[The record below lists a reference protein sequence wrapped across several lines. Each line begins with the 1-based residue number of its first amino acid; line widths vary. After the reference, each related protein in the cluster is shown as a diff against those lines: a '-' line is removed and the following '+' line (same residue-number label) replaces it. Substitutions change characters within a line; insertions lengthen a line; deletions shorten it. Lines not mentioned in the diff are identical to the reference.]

1 MKLLLDQNISFRI
14 INKIHDIFPDSKQV
28 RELGLENSKDSAI
41 WTFAKENGY
50 CIVTFDGDF
59 YDLGL
64 IKGSSPKVIWLRLG
78 NTSTQNIEKV
88 LRKNFE
94 LIKTFLTDPNYKEIG
109 CLEIN
114 AN

>member
-14 INKIHDIFPDSKQV
+14 AKKIQDIYPGSRQV
-28 RELGLENSKDSAI
+28 RELGLENSKDSFI
-41 WTFAKENGY
+41 YTYAKQNEY
-50 CIVTFDGDF
+50 CIVTFDADF

-64 IKGSSPKVIWLRLG
+64 VKGSSPKVIWLRIG

-88 LRKNFE
+88 LRNNFE
-94 LIKTFLTDPNYKEIG
+94 LIKTFLTDSHYSEIG

-114 AN
+114 S

>member
-14 INKIHDIFPDSKQV
+14 TSKIQDLFPGSKQV
-28 RELGLENSKDSAI
+28 RDLGLENSKDSFLWNYAN
-41 WTFAKENGY
+41 ENNY
-50 CIVTFDGDF
+50 SIVTFDGDF

-78 NTSTQNIEKV
+78 NTSTQNIEIV
-88 LRKNFE
+88 LRKNYE

-114 AN
+114 N

>member
-14 INKIHDIFPDSKQV
+14 TNKIQDIFPDSKHV
-28 RELGLENSKDSAI
+28 RDLGLENSKDSQL
-41 WTFAKENGY
+41 WTFAKDNGY

-64 IKGSSPKVIWLRLG
+64 RLG
-78 NTSTQNIEKV
+78 NISTQNIEKV
-88 LRKNFE
+88 LRKNLD
-94 LIKTFLTDPNYKEIG
+94 LIKAFLTDPNYRDIG

-114 AN
+114 G

>member
-14 INKIHDIFPDSKQV
+14 TSKIQDLFPGSKQF
-28 RELGLENSKDSAI
+28 RDLGLENSKDSFL
-41 WTFAKENGY
+41 WNYAKENNY

-59 YDLGL
+59 YNLGL

-78 NTSTQNIEKV
+78 NTTTQSIETV
-88 LRKNFE
+88 LRKNYDP
-94 LIKTFLTDPNYKEIG
+94 IKTFLTDPDYKESA

-114 AN
+114 N

>member
-1 MKLLLDQNISFRI
+1 MKLLFDQNISFRI
-14 INKIHDIFPDSKQV
+14 TTNIQDLFPDSKQV
-28 RELGLENSKDSAI
+28 RDLGLENSKDSFL
-41 WTFAKENGY
+41 WNYAKENNY

-78 NTSTQNIEKV
+78 NTSTQNIETV
-88 LRKNFE
+88 LRKNYD

-114 AN
+114 N

>member
-14 INKIHDIFPDSKQV
+14 TIKIHDLFPGSKLV
-28 RELGLENSKDSAI
+28 RDLGLENSKDSFL
-41 WTFAKENGY
+41 WNYAKENNY

-78 NTSTQNIEKV
+78 NTTTQYIETV
-88 LRKNFE
+88 LRKNYD

-114 AN
+114 N

>member
-1 MKLLLDQNISFRI
+1 MI
-14 INKIHDIFPDSKQV
+14 
-28 RELGLENSKDSAI
+28 
-41 WTFAKENGY
+41 FAKENGY

-94 LIKTFLTDPNYKEIG
+94 LIKTFLTDPDYLEVG

-114 AN
+114 S

>member
-14 INKIHDIFPDSKQV
+14 TNKIQDLFPGSKQV
-28 RELGLENSKDSAI
+28 RDLGLENSKDSFL
-41 WTFAKENGY
+41 WNFAKKNNY

-78 NTSTQNIEKV
+78 NTSTHNIEIA
-88 LRKNFE
+88 LRKNYN

-114 AN
+114 N

>member
-14 INKIHDIFPDSKQV
+14 TNKIIDLFPGSKQV
-28 RELGLENSKDSAI
+28 RDLGLENSKDSFL
-41 WTFAKENGY
+41 WSFAKENGY
-50 CIVTFDGDF
+50 CIVTFDADF

-64 IKGSSPKVIWLRLG
+64 IKGSSPKVIWLRLE

-94 LIKTFLTDPNYKEIG
+94 LIKTFLTDPNFKEIG

-114 AN
+114 S

>member
-14 INKIHDIFPDSKQV
+14 TSKIQDLFPGSKQV
-28 RELGLENSKDSAI
+28 RELGLENSKDSLI
-41 WTFAKENGY
+41 WNYAKENNY
-50 CIVTFDGDF
+50 CFVTFDGDF

-78 NTSTQNIEKV
+78 NTSTQNIETV
-88 LRKNFE
+88 LRKNYD
-94 LIKTFLTDPNYKEIG
+94 LIKTFLSDPNYIEIG

-114 AN
+114 N

>member
-14 INKIHDIFPDSKQV
+14 TTKIQDLFPGSKQV
-28 RELGLENSKDSAI
+28 RDLGLENSKDSLI
-41 WTFAKENGY
+41 WNYAKENNY

-59 YDLGL
+59 YEIGL

-78 NTSTQNIEKV
+78 NTSTQNIETV
-88 LRKNFE
+88 LRKNYD
-94 LIKTFLTDPNYKEIG
+94 LIKSFLSDPNYSEIG

-114 AN
+114 N

>member
-1 MKLLLDQNISFRI
+1 MKLLLDQNISF
-14 INKIHDIFPDSKQV
+14 KITSKIQDLFPGSKQV
-28 RELGLENSKDSAI
+28 RDLGLENSKDSFL
-41 WTFAKENGY
+41 WNYAKENNY

-78 NTSTQNIEKV
+78 NTTTQNIEAV
-88 LRKNFE
+88 LRKNYD
-94 LIKTFLTDPNYKEIG
+94 LIKTFLTDPNYIEIG

-114 AN
+114 N

>member
-14 INKIHDIFPDSKQV
+14 TSKIQDLFPESKQV
-28 RELGLENSKDSAI
+28 RDLGLENSKDSFL
-41 WTFAKENGY
+41 WNYAKENNY

-78 NTSTQNIEKV
+78 NTSTQNIETV
-88 LRKNFE
+88 LRKNYE
-94 LIKTFLTDPNYKEIG
+94 LIKTFLTDPNYNEIG

-114 AN
+114 N

>member
-14 INKIHDIFPDSKQV
+14 TNKIQDIFPGSKQV

-41 WTFAKENGY
+41 WSFANENSY

-59 YDLGL
+59 FDIGL
-64 IKGSSPKVIWLRLG
+64 VKGTSPKVIWLRLG

-88 LRKNFE
+88 LRKNF
-94 LIKTFLTDPNYKEIG
+94 
-109 CLEIN
+109 
-114 AN
+114 

>member
-14 INKIHDIFPDSKQV
+14 TSKIQDLFPGSKQV
-28 RELGLENSKDSAI
+28 RDLELENSKDSFL
-41 WTFAKENGY
+41 WNYAKENNY
-50 CIVTFDGDF
+50 CIVTLDGDF

-78 NTSTQNIEKV
+78 NTTTQNVETI
-88 LRKNFE
+88 LRKNYD
-94 LIKTFLTDPNYKEIG
+94 LISTFLSDPNFKEIG

-114 AN
+114 N

>member
-14 INKIHDIFPDSKQV
+14 TSKIQDLFPGSKQV
-28 RELGLENSKDSAI
+28 RDLGLENSKDSFL
-41 WTFAKENGY
+41 WNYAKDNNY
-50 CIVTFDGDF
+50 CIVTFDADF

-64 IKGSSPKVIWLRLG
+64 IRGSSPKVIWLRLG
-78 NTSTQNIEKV
+78 NTSTQNIEIV
-88 LRKNFE
+88 LRKNYD

-114 AN
+114 N

>member
-14 INKIHDIFPDSKQV
+14 SNKIQDIFPGSKQV
-28 RELGLENSKDSAI
+28 KDLNLENTKDSFL
-41 WTFAKENGY
+41 WTYAQENGF

-78 NTSTQNIEKV
+78 NTSTKNIENV

-94 LIKTFLTDPNYKEIG
+94 LIKTFLTDPNFKEIG

-114 AN
+114 S

>member
-14 INKIHDIFPDSKQV
+14 TSKIQDLFPGSKQV
-28 RELGLENSKDSAI
+28 RDLGLENSKDSFL
-41 WTFAKENGY
+41 WNYAKENNY

-78 NTSTQNIEKV
+78 NTTTQYIETV
-88 LRKNFE
+88 LRKNYD
-94 LIKTFLTDPNYKEIG
+94 LIKTFLIDPNYKEIG

-114 AN
+114 N

>member
-14 INKIHDIFPDSKQV
+14 TSKIQDLFPGSKQV
-28 RELGLENSKDSAI
+28 RELGLDNSKDSFI
-41 WTFAKENGY
+41 WKYAKEHNY

-64 IKGSSPKVIWLRLG
+64 FKGSSPKVLWLRLG
-78 NTSTQNIEKV
+78 NTSTQNIETV
-88 LRKNFE
+88 LRKNYE
-94 LIKTFLTDPNYKEIG
+94 LIKTFLTDPNYKDTG

-114 AN
+114 D

>member
-14 INKIHDIFPDSKQV
+14 TSKIQDLFPGSKQV
-28 RELGLENSKDSAI
+28 RDLGLENSKDSFLWNYAQ
-41 WTFAKENGY
+41 ENNY

-78 NTSTQNIEKV
+78 NTSTQNIEIV
-88 LRKNFE
+88 LRKNYD
-94 LIKTFLTDPNYKEIG
+94 LINTFLTDPDYKEIG

-114 AN
+114 N

>member
-14 INKIHDIFPDSKQV
+14 TSKIQDIFPGSKQV
-28 RELGLENSKDSAI
+28 RELGLENKKDLSI
-41 WTFAKENGY
+41 WSYAKENGY

-78 NTSTQNIEKV
+78 NTSTQNIENV
-88 LRKNFE
+88 LRRNLD
-94 LIKTFLTDPNYKEIG
+94 LIKTFLTDPDYKEIG

-114 AN
+114 N

>member
-14 INKIHDIFPDSKQV
+14 TNKIQDIFPGSKQV
-28 RELGLENSKDSAI
+28 RDLGLENTKDSLL
-41 WTFAKENGY
+41 WNYAKENGF

-78 NTSTQNIEKV
+78 NTSTNNIETV
-88 LRKNFE
+88 LRRNYD

-114 AN
+114 N

>member
-14 INKIHDIFPDSKQV
+14 TSKIQDLFPGSKQV
-28 RELGLENSKDSAI
+28 QDLGLENSKDSFL
-41 WTFAKENGY
+41 WNYAKENNY

-78 NTSTQNIEKV
+78 NTSTQNIEIV
-88 LRKNFE
+88 LRKNYE
-94 LIKTFLTDPNYKEIG
+94 LIKTFLSDPNYNEIG

-114 AN
+114 N

>member
-14 INKIHDIFPDSKQV
+14 TNKIQDIFPGSKQV
-28 RELGLENSKDSAI
+28 RDLGLENSKDSSL
-41 WTFAKENGY
+41 WNYAKDNDY

-59 YDLGL
+59 YDLGI
-64 IKGSSPKVIWLRLG
+64 IKGSPPKLIWLRIG

-88 LRKNFE
+88 LRDNFE

-114 AN
+114 

>member
-1 MKLLLDQNISFRI
+1 MKLLLDKNISFRI
-14 INKIHDIFPDSKQV
+14 VGKIQDIYPGSMQV
-28 RELGLENSKDSAI
+28 RELGLENSKDFAI
-41 WTFAKENGY
+41 WSFAKDNGY

-64 IKGSSPKVIWLRLG
+64 IKGSSPKVIWLRIG

-88 LRKNFE
+88 LRENLE
-94 LIKTFLTDPNYKEIG
+94 LIKTFLTDPTYNEIG

-114 AN
+114 S